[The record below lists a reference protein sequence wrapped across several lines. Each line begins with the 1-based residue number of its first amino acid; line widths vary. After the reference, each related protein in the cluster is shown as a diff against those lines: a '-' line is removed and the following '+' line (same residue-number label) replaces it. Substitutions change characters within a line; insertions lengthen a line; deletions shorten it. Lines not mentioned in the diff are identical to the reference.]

1 MKLHTLGNKLS
12 GRPDGLPLVVPV
24 KKLERWLKY
33 TVAAG
38 IVTMIFPLL
47 LTWVISGKKKIVMT
61 RQADQENVLAVLL
74 CGEIPWDYP
83 EEALKAQAVLTR
95 SSLYY
100 FSKDIGK
107 DQKAQGDSHSEGIA
121 ALQGNP
127 WEEEMEIYQ
136 RERNKDRYQEALE
149 KMEHAAEATQGEVL
163 LFQGNVCRGIYHRVS
178 AGRTRPGEEVLGV
191 PGYLSSVDSSEDT
204 GSPDY
209 LNGHY
214 FSPEALR
221 GRIAECFPKVQLSEK
236 PLLEQLEIMERD
248 SADYVV
254 VIQVGNLEVSGEE
267 FREKLELSSSNFTI
281 QELDGRI
288 RILCKGMGH
297 GMGMSQYGAARMA
310 EQGNSYRE
318 ILEYYFPE
326 TSLGNV

>member
-1 MKLHTLGNKLS
+1 
-12 GRPDGLPLVVPV
+12 
-24 KKLERWLKY
+24 
-33 TVAAG
+33 
-38 IVTMIFPLL
+38 
-47 LTWVISGKKKIVMT
+47 MT
-61 RQADQENVLAVLL
+61 RQADPENVLAVLL

-100 FSKDIGK
+100 FGK
-107 DQKAQGDSHSEGIA
+107 KTGQTRKVQTDSQNEETMM
-121 ALQGNP
+121 LQENL

-149 KMEHAAEATQGEVL
+149 KMEKAAEATQGEVL

-178 AGRTRPGEEVLGV
+178 AGRTRPGEEVLGA

-214 FSPEALR
+214 FSQEALQA
-221 GRIAECFPKVQLSEK
+221 RIAECFPEVQLSEE
-236 PLLEQLEIMERD
+236 PLLDQLEIMERD
-248 SADYVV
+248 PADYVV

-310 EQGNSYRE
+310 EQGSSYRE
-318 ILEYYFPE
+318 ILAHYFPE